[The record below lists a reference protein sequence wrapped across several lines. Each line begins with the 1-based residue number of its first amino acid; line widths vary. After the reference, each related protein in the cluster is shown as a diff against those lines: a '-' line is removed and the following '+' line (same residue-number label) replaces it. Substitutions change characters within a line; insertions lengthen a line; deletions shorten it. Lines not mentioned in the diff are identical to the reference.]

1 MSIGRFT
8 RCGPNAI
15 LKVLIA
21 GTAGAWLAQNLPPNI
36 PLSDHGVDTP
46 NVSLTDARPRSGNSG
61 AAAVIRPNIVNASRV
76 WLPVRTAVLE
86 RLGPSTSTFG
96 GTRRLTVLCAPSGYG
111 KTDIVAGWLGDGSDP
126 QHGVR
131 WVSGMRSASD
141 AIWHSLAQELAPLS
155 GGGPAPNADPRRAT
169 LRIAASITSP
179 LTLVVDDYHQS
190 TSPENDAAI
199 AELAAVSPLLRVV
212 VVGRRVTLLDR
223 PLITAKLRV
232 LHLGERQLA
241 LTRDEAL
248 AFAASLG
255 VPPDDRLRTALE
267 RTDGWPLAIGAT
279 LKLGSDELYLD
290 TAEGRRWIGS
300 SRATAFDPLANL
312 SAFARDSVEVLSR
325 QLRRVLL
332 AATQLDAL
340 GPSQAAQLL
349 GCGSDAALAAAEHL
363 VELGLLVRA
372 AGAQAVEFRC
382 HRALREP
389 LHNRAE
395 QALGRTELAGLHRGR
410 AAEIE
415 ATAPGSAFRLY
426 CAAGDYE
433 AAEMVLALNFAVLVD
448 DTGGARTQLLRAMP
462 DEVLL
467 AHPTLTFALLFVE
480 LPLTDVA
487 PERIEHLVRLWA
499 QGLRN
504 RLPQGS
510 ATPAGPLHF
519 PLLCQ
524 AMAVCR
530 VVGDPAD
537 SHALMRHI
545 ESLLTP
551 SQVDD
556 DPATDPTTVPERTSG
571 AGSLRFG
578 GFLPAYFHLAAS
590 TAITAGD
597 LDCARR
603 NLNLLRRHCER
614 MIAGGESTRPGG
626 SSRTVA
632 DSGTRWLLAALS
644 GLAFADLLD
653 GDLRGCAAVLAEF
666 DELATR
672 TGAQA
677 PSIGWVGAEIARA
690 HLSYELAD
698 ETLLDAATSRL
709 SSLALR
715 LDSWPLLVLAQAAWI
730 RRVRTTCSALAHLR
744 AGTAQAGELPQRAR
758 RWSEFVLGFE
768 IRLCTCLGDLP
779 AAAALLATASTD
791 SPGMRL
797 ERARFALFSGDDV
810 QALLTAQYVALPG
823 TTKRQRID
831 RFLIS
836 AVAAWS
842 CGRSDDA
849 FFMLREAATLLELH
863 QLPSALQNVP
873 YLPLRDVAVA
883 AREAGVCDL
892 VGLIDEV
899 PEPARAKRYERLTD
913 MELRTLRTIAER
925 RSANSAAAE
934 LFITPGTVKKHLAS
948 AYRKLGVNGRDEA
961 ILMATRMGIL
971 T

>member
-8 RCGPNAI
+8 LCGPNAI

-46 NVSLTDARPRSGNSG
+46 NVSLTNARPRYGNSG
-61 AAAVIRPNIVNASRV
+61 AAAAIRPDPVNAGRV
-76 WLPVRTAVLE
+76 WLPVRKALLE
-86 RLGPSTSTFG
+86 RLGPSSSTFR
-96 GTRRLTVLCAPSGYG
+96 GTQRLTVLCAPSGYG

-126 QHGVR
+126 QRGVR
-131 WVSGMRSASD
+131 WVSGMRSTSD
-141 AIWHSLAQELAPLS
+141 ALWPSLAQELAPLS
-155 GGGPAPNADPRRAT
+155 GGVPSPSDDPRRAT

-179 LTLVVDDYHQS
+179 LTLVVDDYQQS

-199 AELAAVSPLLRVV
+199 AELSAISPLLRVV

-232 LHLGERQLA
+232 LHLAERQLA
-241 LTRDEAL
+241 LTPDEAL

-279 LKLGSDELYLD
+279 LKLGSDELYID

-300 SRATAFDPLANL
+300 SRASAFDPVANL
-312 SAFARDSVEVLSR
+312 NAFAIDSVEILSR
-325 QLRRVLL
+325 HLRTVAL

-340 GPSQAAQLL
+340 STSQAAQLL
-349 GCGSDAALAAAEHL
+349 GSGSDTALAAAEQL

-372 AGAQAVEFRC
+372 SGAHAVEFRC
-382 HRALREP
+382 HRALQEP
-389 LHNRAE
+389 LHQRAV
-395 QALGRTELAGLHRGR
+395 QTLGRTELARLHRDR
-410 AAEIE
+410 AAEVE
-415 ATAPGSAFRLY
+415 PAAPGVAFRLY

-433 AAEMVLALNFAVLVD
+433 AAEMVLAANFAVLAD
-448 DTGGARTQLLRAMP
+448 DPDGERTPLLRAMP

-487 PERIEHLVRLWA
+487 PERVEHLVRLWA
-499 QGLRN
+499 QGLRGK
-504 RLPQGS
+504 LPQGS
-510 ATPAGPLHF
+510 ATPAGPLHL

-530 VVGDPAD
+530 VVGDPED

-551 SQVDD
+551 SQV
-556 DPATDPTTVPERTSG
+556 AEDPTTGPERTP
-571 AGSLRFG
+571 AVGSPTFG

-597 LDCARR
+597 LEGARR
-603 NLNLLRRHCER
+603 NLNRLRRRCER
-614 MIAGGESTRPGG
+614 MIAGGDSTYPGG
-626 SSRTVA
+626 SSHTVA

-653 GDLRGCAAVLAEF
+653 GDLRSCADILAEF
-666 DELATR
+666 DELAER

-698 ETLLDAATSRL
+698 EALLDAATSRL

-715 LDSWPLLVLAQAAWI
+715 LDSWPLLVIAQAAWI

-744 AGTAQAGELPQRAR
+744 AGTAQVGELPQRAR
-758 RWSEFVLGFE
+758 RWSEFVLTFE

-779 AAAALLATASTD
+779 VAAALLATASTD

-842 CGRSDDA
+842 CGRREDA
-849 FFMLREAATLLELH
+849 FFMLREAATLLDLH

-873 YLPLRDVAVA
+873 YLLLRDVAVA

-892 VGLIDEV
+892 VGLVDEV
-899 PEPARAKRYERLTD
+899 PEPARAKRYERLTG
-913 MELRTLRTIAER
+913 MELRTLRTIAEHG
-925 RSANSAAAE
+925 SANNAAAE

-948 AYRKLGVNGRDEA
+948 IYRKLGVNGRDEA
-961 ILMATRMGIL
+961 ILMAGRMGIL